1 MTGRAPERAVRR
13 LARRAAR
20 VVAIA
25 SGAHGERPD
34 GPARRIRS
42 TRPAQRVRDER
53 GAAAV
58 WTMIIVTT
66 AFIGLMGLVGG
77 GGELINE
84 RVEAKR
90 AAEQA
95 ARAGADELSA
105 SAVRSG
111 SDQVDAGEAIAR
123 ATSVLHQAGWS
134 GSVEVQG
141 SRVVVT
147 ATGSRKPQLLSLLGV
162 RAIQISETGT
172 ADAISTPDG

>member
-1 MTGRAPERAVRR
+1 MTALTRAPEL
-13 LARRAAR
+13 LARRLTLRTARPIAA
-20 VVAIA
+20 
-25 SGAHGERPD
+25 SN
-34 GPARRIRS
+34 RS
-42 TRPAQRVRDER
+42 PHRRVRDER

-58 WTMIIVTT
+58 WTMIIATT
-66 AFIGLMGLVGG
+66 AFVALMALVGG

-123 ATSVLHQAGWS
+123 ANSVLSQAGWS
-134 GSVEVQG
+134 GSVRVEG

-147 ATGSRKPQLLSLLGV
+147 VNDSRNPQFLSLIGVGAMQINETGS
-162 RAIQISETGT
+162 

>member
-1 MTGRAPERAVRR
+1 MTARAPERAVRR
-13 LARRAAR
+13 LALRAAR
-20 VVAIA
+20 AIEAA
-25 SGAHGERPD
+25 SGPHGR
-34 GPARRIRS
+34 ARGAR
-42 TRPAQRVRDER
+42 RVRDER

-66 AFIGLMGLVGG
+66 AFVALMALVGG

-95 ARAGADELSA
+95 ARAGADELTA
-105 SAVRSG
+105 SAVRTG
-111 SDQVDAGEAIAR
+111 SDQVDAGAAIAR
-123 ATSVLHQAGWS
+123 ANSVLHQAGWS
-134 GSVEVQG
+134 GSVQVQG

-147 ATGSRKPQLLSLLGV
+147 ATGTRKPQFLSLIGV
-162 RAIQISETGT
+162 GAIQINETGS